1 MNNVDIGQAL
11 RELREASGKQA
22 KVVAR
27 GAAMSPSKLS
37 KIENG
42 ALAPSVI
49 DAERI
54 LTALGVSGGMKARLM
69 EIARQVATEA
79 TAWRI
84 YRRSGLHKHQEEI
97 RAIEAGTT
105 LLRLF
110 QPSCVPGLLQ
120 TPEYVRG
127 ILKDWDLTEVALGK
141 MVGARLKRHDVLHDE
156 GRNFHFL
163 ITESVLRWEIMGVRP
178 MAMQLDKIIGMSRF
192 PNINIGVIPQR
203 GVKPGLPT
211 SAFALFDTRLATIE
225 VPHAEITTTE
235 IPDIELYLNKFRKF
249 ERVAV
254 SGDDMRD
261 LVADIRDD
269 FLRQQETD

>member
-1 MNNVDIGQAL
+1 M
-11 RELREASGKQA
+11 
-22 KVVAR
+22 
-27 GAAMSPSKLS
+27 
-37 KIENG
+37 
-42 ALAPSVI
+42 
-49 DAERI
+49 
-54 LTALGVSGGMKARLM
+54 
-69 EIARQVATEA
+69 
-79 TAWRI
+79 
-84 YRRSGLHKHQEEI
+84 
-97 RAIEAGTT
+97 
-105 LLRLF
+105 F

-127 ILKDWDLTEVALGK
+127 ILEDWDLTEDALEK

-156 GRNFHFL
+156 GRSFHFL
-163 ITESVLRWEIMGVRP
+163 ITESVLRCEIMGVRP

-203 GVKPGLPT
+203 GVKPGLPA

-261 LVADIRDD
+261 LVAGIRDD

>member
-1 MNNVDIGQAL
+1 MNNIDIGQAL

-42 ALAPSVI
+42 VLAPSVI

-54 LTALGVSGGMKARLM
+54 LAALEVSGEAKTRLM

-97 RAIEAGTT
+97 RAIEASTT

-110 QPSCVPGLLQ
+110 QPSCIPGLLQ

-127 ILKDWDLTEVALGK
+127 ILEGWNLTEDALEK

-156 GRNFHFL
+156 GRRFHFL
-163 ITESVLRWEIMGVRP
+163 ITESVLRWETIGVRP
-178 MAMQLDKIIGMSRF
+178 MAMQLDKIISMSRF
-192 PNINIGVIPQR
+192 PNITIGVIPQR
-203 GVKPGLPT
+203 GAKPGLPT
-211 SAFALFDTRLATIE
+211 SAFVLFDTRLATIE

-235 IPDIELYLNKFRKF
+235 IPDIDLYLDKFRKF

-254 SGDDMRD
+254 TGDDMRD
-261 LVADIRDD
+261 LVSGIRDG

>member
-54 LTALGVSGGMKARLM
+54 LTALDVSGEMKARLV

-97 RAIEAGTT
+97 RAIEASTT

-127 ILKDWDLTEVALGK
+127 ILKDWDLTEEALEK

-156 GRNFHFL
+156 GRSFHFL
-163 ITESVLRWEIMGVRP
+163 ITESVLRWEIIGARP
-178 MAMQLDKIIGMSRF
+178 MAMQLDKIISMSRF

-203 GVKPGLPT
+203 GAKPGLPT
-211 SAFALFDTRLATIE
+211 SAFVLFDTRLATIE

-254 SGDDMRD
+254 TGDGMRD
-261 LVADIRDD
+261 LVAGIRND

>member
-54 LTALGVSGGMKARLM
+54 LTALDVSGEMKARLV

-97 RAIEAGTT
+97 RAIEASTT

-110 QPSCVPGLLQ
+110 Q
-120 TPEYVRG
+120 
-127 ILKDWDLTEVALGK
+127 
-141 MVGARLKRHDVLHDE
+141 
-156 GRNFHFL
+156 
-163 ITESVLRWEIMGVRP
+163 
-178 MAMQLDKIIGMSRF
+178 
-192 PNINIGVIPQR
+192 
-203 GVKPGLPT
+203 
-211 SAFALFDTRLATIE
+211 RLAF
-225 VPHAEITTTE
+225 PGYSR
-235 IPDIELYLNKFRKF
+235 PPN
-249 ERVAV
+249 
-254 SGDDMRD
+254 M
-261 LVADIRDD
+261 
-269 FLRQQETD
+269 